1 MNSGNLCKHQK
12 ITTETLTG
20 TEINQATEA
29 QATEAQAT
37 EAQATEAQ
45 ATAKQDQLVLQS
57 HPSHRIPA
65 SCKQPATAVDDE
77 KNATKYVD
85 LATLK
90 ALVNCV
96 AAANRC

>member
-20 TEINQATEA
+20 TEIN
-29 QATEAQAT
+29 QAT

-90 ALVNCV
+90 ATVNCV

>member
-20 TEINQATEA
+20 TEIN
-29 QATEAQAT
+29 QAT

>member
-20 TEINQATEA
+20 TEIN
-29 QATEAQAT
+29 
-37 EAQATEAQ
+37 QATEAQ

>member
-20 TEINQATEA
+20 TEIN

>member
-20 TEINQATEA
+20 TEIN

-90 ALVNCV
+90 ATVNCV